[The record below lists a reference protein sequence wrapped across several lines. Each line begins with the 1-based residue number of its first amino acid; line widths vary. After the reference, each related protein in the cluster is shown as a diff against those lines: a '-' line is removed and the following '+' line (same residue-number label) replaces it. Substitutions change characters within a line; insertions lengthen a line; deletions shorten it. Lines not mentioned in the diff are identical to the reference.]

1 MSGRRTA
8 ARLTGAAAAFC
19 ALVLGGVPSWAES
32 EGLPQEGL
40 QHSSFRDQRR
50 PGEIQSEETL
60 AGRVIEEAMA
70 FLDIQYR
77 FGGTTARG
85 IDCSSLNPDGF
96 RRGGS
101 SPPANG
107 PRDVPLRPI
116 RGSARSP
123 ARAISFF
130 RTYARVP
137 SHVGIYLGDRL
148 FVHASRKSR
157 KSDRLARRS
166 VFSKRYLGGRR
177 LDGPA
182 CRGEGGDPRII
193 HE

>member
-19 ALVLGGVPSWAES
+19 ALVLGDVPSWAEG

-70 FLDIQYR
+70 FLDIPYR

-85 IDCSSLNPDGF
+85 IDCSSLVRTAFDAAGVLLPRTAREMFFFG
-96 RRGGS
+96 RS
-101 SPPANG
+101 VE
-107 PRDVPLRPI
+107 PRDLRA
-116 RGSARSP
+116 GDLV
-123 ARAISFF
+123 FF

-137 SHVGIYLGDRL
+137 SHVGIYLGDRQ

-157 KSDRLARRS
+157 KVQIDSLDAPY
-166 VFSKRYLGGRR
+166 FSKRYLGGRR
-177 LDGPA
+177 LDGPPA
-182 CRGEGGDPRII
+182 GGGWRSTD
-193 HE
+193 HS